1 MTFRF
6 RRARIK
12 LYTSRNRFT
21 NHLPAPEVLVRGIC
35 AHYAATPV
43 HLNSG
48 LDGQDYFAA
57 VQAGLDKNYA
67 PMAQLFAEIIE
78 RSLASS

>member
-1 MTFRF
+1 MTR
-6 RRARIK
+6 
-12 LYTSRNRFT
+12 
-21 NHLPAPEVLVRGIC
+21 
-35 AHYAATPV
+35 PV

-57 VQAGLDKNYA
+57 VQAGLDKNYV
-67 PMAQLFAEIIE
+67 PMEQLFAEIIE